1 MIGFYAAGAMG
12 SGVPAPSY
20 ATEVAADGPLHW
32 WRLGE
37 TTGSFANSGS
47 SSVTLVVNAGTPV
60 RGEPSLVGDSNGSVR
75 FSSGAQRI
83 VTDSTLSASA
93 MATNKT
99 IELVFRAPTGSSGTI
114 ASLAASNTPTTT
126 GGARDRT
133 IYIGT
138 DGKLRCGVWTGAR
151 SIITSSAAVDDGNRH
166 IVQFVFGADST
177 EGCWAYLDGTLIGSF
192 SGVSTDTSGNRY
204 FCVGY
209 VPMSDWPDG
218 SDAAAQITVDE
229 VAIYD
234 YKLSSGRC
242 LAHAQAAGI
251 VP

>member
-20 ATEVAADGPLHW
+20 AMEIASDSPLHW

-37 TTGSFANSGS
+37 TIGSFANSGS
-47 SSVTLVVNAGTPV
+47 SLITLSVNSGTPV

-99 IELVFRAPTGSSGTI
+99 IELVFRAPIGASGTI
-114 ASLAASNTPTTT
+114 TALAASPTPTTAT
-126 GGARDRT
+126 GPRDRA

-138 DGKLRCGVWTGAR
+138 DGKLRCGAWTG
-151 SIITSSAAVDDGNRH
+151 SVSLITSSAAVNDGSRH

-192 SGVSTDTSGNRY
+192 SGVSVDTSGNRY

-209 VPMSDWPDG
+209 VNMSDWPSG
-218 SDAAAQITVDE
+218 SNAAAQITVDE